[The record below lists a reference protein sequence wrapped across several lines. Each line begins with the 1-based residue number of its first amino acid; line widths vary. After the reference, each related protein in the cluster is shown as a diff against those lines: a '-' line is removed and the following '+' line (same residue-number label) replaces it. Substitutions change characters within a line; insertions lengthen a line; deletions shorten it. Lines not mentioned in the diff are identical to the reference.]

1 MRCCKNNVLR
11 KSGAHFGYAQFRK
24 LTTCAVESGS
34 QVLWHL
40 PVCDTVDVPEPA
52 ESALQSEGERALVPG
67 VSEDFSVLD
76 TVTPRDTQEVSQAA
90 HVECVELFFFFSLE

>member
-67 VSEDFSVLD
+67 VSEDLVFETRSLQLIARMCRTLRID
-76 TVTPRDTQEVSQAA
+76 IGM
-90 HVECVELFFFFSLE
+90 HFFFLA